1 LTERANFDSI
11 SLERKRAPQ
20 KCVSAGGK
28 MAKLKTG
35 RHTSAIKEARQNR
48 KKRAANRK
56 MKAALKTEIKEYKAA
71 ISAKDGKSTEKI
83 AGIQGIL
90 DKMAKKKIFARGRSN
105 RLKSRLSALSK
116 KA

>member
-1 LTERANFDSI
+1 
-11 SLERKRAPQ
+11 
-20 KCVSAGGK
+20 

-56 MKAALKTEIKEYKAA
+56 IKMSLKTDIKQYKIA
-71 ISAKDGKSTEKI
+71 ISAKDATAAKKLS
-83 AGIQGIL
+83 GIQGIL
-90 DKMAKKKIFARGRSN
+90 DKMDKKKIFHGNKSN
-105 RLKSRLSALSK
+105 RLKSRLAALSK

>member
-1 LTERANFDSI
+1 LTDRANFDSI
-11 SLERKRAPQ
+11 ASKRKVPSR
-20 KCVSAGGK
+20 KDTRAGGK

-35 RHTSAIKEARQNR
+35 RHTSAIKESRQNR

-56 MKAALKTEIKEYKAA
+56 MKTALKTGIKEYKSAINEKGGNAA
-71 ISAKDGKSTEKI
+71 EKI
-83 AGIQGIL
+83 AGVQSLL
-90 DKMAKKKIFARGRSN
+90 DKMDKKKVFHGNKSA

>member
-1 LTERANFDSI
+1 
-11 SLERKRAPQ
+11 
-20 KCVSAGGK
+20 

-48 KKRAANRK
+48 KKRAANRRIK
-56 MKAALKTEIKEYKAA
+56 TTLKTAIKAYKTS
-71 ISAKDGKSTEKI
+71 ISAKDGKSAKNI

-90 DKMAKKKIFARGRSN
+90 DKMSKKKVFHSNKSN